1 MRGLGPVFVQFSGA
15 QRKQGCPAMLQRV
28 TIEFVVDVPNEGVAR
43 DVETR
48 IHREHY
54 ARLCDVLQSV
64 TGYTPLLAPDQPGLG
79 VGSEPVT
86 WNVAEQ
92 DWIALDDDGSDQ

>member
-1 MRGLGPVFVQFSGA
+1 
-15 QRKQGCPAMLQRV
+15 MLQRV

-48 IHREHY
+48 IHREHHG
-54 ARLCDVLQSV
+54 RLCDALQSV
-64 TGYTPLLAPDQPGLG
+64 TGFTPLLAPGQQGLA

-86 WNVAEQ
+86 WNAEEQ
-92 DWIALDDDGSDQ
+92 DWVAVDDEGTDNE